1 MTTTNVS
8 TASQEAPL
16 VLPVAPL
23 ATQELPLATE
33 ALKDA
38 IIALIKEKN
47 PELRRLLRA
56 EVFFLRPPKRVR
68 QPKKIIV
75 PVQEKRISYD
85 EMPFWKANPDLKPMD
100 LKSKGYG
107 VTQEAL
113 KKAQAF
119 FQEPGNEITDE
130 WFKMLD

>member
-56 EVFFLRPPKRVR
+56 EVFFCVLLS
-68 QPKKIIV
+68 
-75 PVQEKRISYD
+75 ECD
-85 EMPFWKANPDLKPMD
+85 N
-100 LKSKGYG
+100 
-107 VTQEAL
+107 L
-113 KKAQAF
+113 KKLSYLF
-119 FQEPGNEITDE
+119 KKNESLTTKCLFGRLIQI
-130 WFKMLD
+130 